1 MHNNYYQFKNSRI
14 CLYFMF
20 QIGHLLS
27 TAFSVF
33 FSFWFWC
40 LFYSGAKFKN
50 STKELL
56 FEQDVSL
63 HQLLQIW
70 KTIFLWEKIRH
81 LILHDLPVSMKLLS
95 QITQIMI
102 LTLQLQMIQTHL
114 MTLIWLKIIWF
125 KVFFDVFVEGCQL
138 LENYLLKLTSKTKTK
153 LGHFWNLNFLI
164 ILFNIIELTQP
175 NQT

>member
-1 MHNNYYQFKNSRI
+1 
-14 CLYFMF
+14 
-20 QIGHLLS
+20 
-27 TAFSVF
+27 
-33 FSFWFWC
+33 
-40 LFYSGAKFKN
+40 
-50 STKELL
+50 
-56 FEQDVSL
+56 
-63 HQLLQIW
+63 
-70 KTIFLWEKIRH
+70 
-81 LILHDLPVSMKLLS
+81 
-95 QITQIMI
+95 MI